1 MKQQPSQPSP
11 PRTGLAA
18 AALFA
23 LCAMPGLA
31 HALTETEPLDMV
43 YQQAPEQEQRPNG
56 PPVETLRA
64 PQGCKLYLPA
74 IEDARNNQVY
84 AGNLTLM
91 LPTVHATPRTV
102 ESLRSGDAGMW
113 TRDALLSTKRYGFQ
127 PVVGAA
133 ASSASAA
140 SDPAR
145 QVSAVVALRLA
156 HAWSAGLNLVSH
168 VVLKVNYR
176 LPGGAVATRLY
187 HGMGTRTNWASGN
200 GEFMSVLNLGMEE
213 AVRSMAI
220 DAAALCEGKPLPA
233 PAPASGPATAP

>member
-1 MKQQPSQPSP
+1 MKQPSQPRIS
-11 PRTGLAA
+11 LAA
-18 AALFA
+18 AVLFA
-23 LCAMPGLA
+23 LCAVPGLA
-31 HALTETEPLDMV
+31 QAVTESEPLDMV
-43 YQQAPEQEQRPNG
+43 YQQAPEPEQRPNG

-91 LPTVHATPRTV
+91 MPTLHATPRAV

-113 TRDALLSTKRYGFQ
+113 TRNALLSTQRYGYQ
-127 PVVGAA
+127 PIVGAPA
-133 ASSASAA
+133 VATG
-140 SDPAR
+140 AR

-168 VVLKVNYR
+168 VVLKVSYR
-176 LPGGAVATRLY
+176 LPGGEVATRLY

-213 AVRSMAI
+213 AVRSMAA

-233 PAPASGPATAP
+233 PAPAVAQ

>member
-1 MKQQPSQPSP
+1 MKQPSQP
-11 PRTGLAA
+11 RIGLAA
-18 AALFA
+18 AVLFA
-23 LCAMPGLA
+23 LCAVPGLA
-31 HALTETEPLDMV
+31 QAVTESEPLDMV
-43 YQQAPEQEQRPNG
+43 YQQAPEPEQRPNG

-91 LPTVHATPRTV
+91 MPTLHATPRAV

-113 TRDALLSTKRYGFQ
+113 TRNALLSTQRYGFQ
-127 PVVGAA
+127 PTIGAPAA
-133 ASSASAA
+133 AAGAG
-140 SDPAR
+140 

-168 VVLKVNYR
+168 VVLKVSYR
-176 LPGGAVATRLY
+176 LPGGEVATRLY

-213 AVRSMAI
+213 AVRSMAT

-233 PAPASGPATAP
+233 PAPAVAQ